1 MKSYLS
7 PASIKSTR
15 RVYGLFSI
23 ANLCQTSLHSS
34 VDIISFPQTEKKNN
48 NKNSKYQSL
57 LNPPNKQKYTAR
69 VFHARHF
76 PIT

>member
-1 MKSYLS
+1 MKSYFS
-7 PASIKSTR
+7 PSSIKSTR

-23 ANLCQTSLHSS
+23 ANLCQTSLQSS
-34 VDIISFPQTEKKNN
+34 VDIISFPQTEKN